1 MQTKT
6 IYILSIGSPA
16 LQCSYDSFSSWS
28 YELPVIGKL
37 VGFSGLY
44 ANLYEVGSCA
54 DRLFSS
60 SLCKRKKEKN
70 RISVFGVVF
79 LTLSIFII
87 NKATF

>member
-44 ANLYEVGSCA
+44 ASLRNLYEVGSCA

-60 SLCKRKKEKN
+60 SLCKRKKRKKQDICFWGC
-70 RISVFGVVF
+70 ISHPEY
-79 LTLSIFII
+79 LYH
-87 NKATF
+87 